1 MTRPLY
7 TVDPFC
13 KSHKP
18 EDRPLPPEEKRRC
31 GVEDRS
37 HVERKVRFDSNVE
50 KVKENYPGVTFQRD
64 AWGNLTGLVWLPA

>member
-1 MTRPLY
+1 MNRPLH

-31 GVEDRS
+31 GVEDREHALS
-37 HVERKVRFDSNVE
+37 ELGQSKWFFERYKAALLRNVFGG
-50 KVKENYPGVTFQRD
+50 KLPK
-64 AWGNLTGLVWLPA
+64 LTMRREA